1 MRAGIV
7 VDAVLLITVPTFEV
21 RAETLVPSEVFE
33 GLVPMASPNA
43 IAPASPN
50 AIAPASPNA
59 IAPTGHVSVQT
70 WKLSG
75 PKDIVHELPLHGFY
89 LARLLSGTIA
99 ITIDGQTIKQPASKQ
114 PASAY
119 WNVRAG
125 ATMQISV
132 LSELA
137 VIETTVVTKQ

>member
-1 MRAGIV
+1 MRGGIA
-7 VDAVLLITVPTFEV
+7 VDAALLITVSAFGV

-33 GLVPMASPNA
+33 GLITTASPNA
-43 IAPASPN
+43 LAPP
-50 AIAPASPNA
+50 SPNA

-99 ITIDGQTIKQPASKQ
+99 ITIDGQTIKQPAS
-114 PASAY
+114 AY
-119 WNVRAG
+119 WNVGAG
-125 ATMQISV
+125 ATMQIRV

>member
-33 GLVPMASPNA
+33 GLVPM
-43 IAPASPN
+43 ASPN

>member
-7 VDAVLLITVPTFEV
+7 VAAVLLITVPTFEV

-33 GLVPMASPNA
+33 GLVPM
-43 IAPASPN
+43 
-50 AIAPASPNA
+50 ASPNA